1 MAITSETSS
10 IQYSGNNSTE
20 TAYTVDFPFFETEH
34 LRVIVT
40 DADGNETQLA
50 NGTDFA
56 VTGTSITTTLPWDGT
71 HRVTIY
77 REVPVKQT
85 TSYQEG
91 GAFPAA
97 SHERALDLLT
107 MIVQQVTRRVARSL
121 AVSEADEALGMMP
134 VKPMTVMGFDLAG
147 QPRTYTAAE
156 LVNFLNLYFPG
167 ITEMYMQSFA
177 NAGERAIATPGY
189 AGQLA
194 TQRDEGSL
202 WIATGTSA
210 GSWQLFDI
218 TPDAGSI
225 TASMLENPL
234 NLASKTLTLP
244 SAMLEPVGT
253 VIWYA
258 KPSPP
263 AKYLKCNGAAI
274 SRATYSELFAVIA
287 TNFGSGNGS
296 TTFNLPDL
304 RGEFIRGWDDGRGVD
319 SGRSWASGQSHQFQE
334 HVHTVSRYVSTPEVG
349 NGSGGPSNVWNGF
362 GSVSTTN
369 PTNGNSGAETRPRNM
384 ALLAC
389 IKYEV

>member
-20 TAYTVDFPFFETEH
+20 TAYTVDFPFFEPEH

-40 DADGNETQLA
+40 DADGNQTQLV
-50 NGTDFA
+50 NGIGFT
-56 VTGTSITTTLPWDGT
+56 VTGTSVTTTQAWDGT

-107 MIVQQVTRRVARSL
+107 MIVQQVTRRMERSL
-121 AVSEADEALGMMP
+121 AVSEADEALGTMP

-147 QPRTYTAAE
+147 QPRIYTAAE

-177 NAGERAIATPGY
+177 NAGERTIAAPAY

-218 TPDAGSI
+218 TPDPGSI

-234 NLASKTLTLP
+234 NLSGKTLTLP
-244 SAMLEPVGT
+244 TAMLGPVGE

-258 KPSPP
+258 KSSPP

-274 SRATYSELFAVIA
+274 SRATYSELFSVIA
-287 TNFGSGNGS
+287 TNFGSGDGS

-319 SGRSWASGQSHQFQE
+319 SGRSWASEQGHQFQD
-334 HVHTVSRYVSTPEVG
+334 HTHTYTYRP
-349 NGSGGPSNVWNGF
+349 
-362 GSVSTTN
+362 STTN
-369 PTNGNSGAETRPRNM
+369 GGTGDNNVWRNTGAATTSGASGNAGSETRPRNV